1 VSLEPPRDLPKLDDG
16 IVRQPEDIRRDVAE
30 AASRN
35 LFVFAR
41 GVLGYTDLTEGCH
54 AQLCT
59 WLDHNPSRF
68 KLVLHP
74 RDTFKTTI
82 NISRVMQKICQN
94 PEHRILLANETA
106 TNAQRFLSI
115 IRTHAESNKRFRALY
130 PHLIPSDPKR
140 WSQEEL
146 LFNRRGV
153 YAEPTVDSIGM
164 TGAMTSRHYTHM
176 TFDDLISE
184 EAAKS
189 KLVMD
194 DTITRFSK
202 LYSLMVRP
210 GEDTFDLVGT
220 RWAFYDIYAYAMQRF
235 GKDIARYIR
244 GAIEDGK
251 PIFPERLSLE
261 VLADI
266 RDDPVLGGEYNFSC
280 QYMNNP
286 RNVQIQDFNVQ
297 DLKFWRWSPDEESVV
312 LYSRSGEIERVVE
325 ISDLDVTTTVDV
337 RYGEKISSDRDAVV
351 TVGTTETGDA
361 IVLDAWG
368 VRANPLEVVAKL
380 IQVIKRYHPRC
391 IGIQKVGYEMSLKY
405 HLQAECERQGEYA
418 YVVPVKP
425 GGPTKSHIRGLQP
438 VAATGHLYILPTQH
452 VLRTELSE
460 YPLGRNDDV
469 ADALALQLQLWRGL
483 LSPERMLKYKQ
494 SEARLLRKIGNSR
507 ASQIEGIEE
516 MTPSELED
524 AGYDPEMGRYGEFQS
539 EEIRTPHQYLTR

>member
-1 VSLEPPRDLPKLDDG
+1 LDDE
-16 IVRQPEDIRRDVAE
+16 ILRQPEDIRRDVAE
-30 AASRN
+30 AASRD
-35 LFVFAR
+35 LFAFAR
-41 GVLGYTDLTEGCH
+41 GVLGYDDLTETCH
-54 AQLCT
+54 GPLCI

-74 RDTFKTTI
+74 RGTFKTTL
-82 NISRVMQKICQN
+82 NIARVIQKIVQD
-94 PEHRILLANETA
+94 PENRILLANETA

-115 IRTHAESNKRFRALY
+115 IRTHAESNRRFRALY
-130 PHLIPSDPKR
+130 SHIIPADSKR

-146 LFNRRGV
+146 LFVRKGV

-189 KLVMD
+189 RLVMD

-202 LYSLMVRP
+202 LYSLMVDAGR
-210 GEDTFDLVGT
+210 DTFDLVGT
-220 RWAFYDIYAYAMQRF
+220 RWAFYDVYSYAMQRF
-235 GKDIARYIR
+235 GAEIARYIR
-244 GAIEDGK
+244 GALEDGQ
-251 PIFPERLSLE
+251 PIFPERLSLKT
-261 VLADI
+261 LADI

-286 RNVQIQDFNVQ
+286 RNVAVQDFNVQ
-297 DLKFWRWSPDEESVV
+297 DLKFWRWSPDEESIV
-312 LYSRSGEIERVVE
+312 LYGRTGEIERVVE
-325 ISDLDVTTTVDV
+325 LSDLDVVTTVDV
-337 RYGEKISSDRDAVV
+337 RYGEKITSDRDAVV
-351 TVGTTETGDA
+351 TCGTTEAGDA

-368 VRANPLEVVAKL
+368 SRANPLEVVAKL
-380 IQVIKRYHPRC
+380 IQVIKRFHPRV

-405 HLQAECERQGEYA
+405 HLQAELERQNEYA
-418 YVVPVKP
+418 SIVPVKP
-425 GGPTKSHIRGLQP
+425 GGPSKSHIRGLQP
-438 VAATGHLYILPTQH
+438 VAATGHLYVLPTQH

-483 LSPERMLKYKQ
+483 LSPERMRRYKE
-494 SEARLLRKIGNSR
+494 SEARLLRRVANSR
-507 ASQIEGIEE
+507 AEMVAGAED

-524 AGYDPEMGRYGEFQS
+524 AGFDPEDGRYGEFQ
-539 EEIRTPHQYLTR
+539 EVVLPWR